1 MQKPTLEVTS
11 TEEISQAARTTRPG
25 PWSARDGASCD
36 LKTDGLLMLL
46 AASAL
51 LAGSSCQP
59 ALLAGS
65 SYQPML
71 RCGSVRCS
79 LKLPDGPSEALSPLE
94 LVTACMRAN
103 QRNDAAKEVIKRGAD
118 WGRRYNWQFFNDV
131 VRANWGGDP
140 DEFCRQE
147 RNQPKGLAN
156 CEEFNIEE
164 PNVIAGTPTRGALC
178 TMIVKVKC
186 RDAIPMPSRR
196 FLWTLQQERRP
207 PLAGCWLIREVL
219 AVDRAIDLTV

>member
-1 MQKPTLEVTS
+1 M
-11 TEEISQAARTTRPG
+11 ART
-25 PWSARDGASCD
+25 GAGGTIGYSS
-36 LKTDGLLMLL
+36 TTSFVQIGVAIRM
-46 AASAL
+46 SF
-51 LAGSSCQP
+51 AG
-59 ALLAGS
+59 
-65 SYQPML
+65 
-71 RCGSVRCS
+71 
-79 LKLPDGPSEALSPLE
+79 
-94 LVTACMRAN
+94 
-103 QRNDAAKEVIKRGAD
+103 
-118 WGRRYNWQFFNDV
+118 
-131 VRANWGGDP
+131 
-140 DEFCRQE
+140 E

-207 PLAGCWLIREVL
+207 PLTGCWLIREVL

>member
-1 MQKPTLEVTS
+1 
-11 TEEISQAARTTRPG
+11 
-25 PWSARDGASCD
+25 
-36 LKTDGLLMLL
+36 MLL
-46 AASAL
+46 ATSAL

-59 ALLAGS
+59 I
-65 SYQPML
+65 L
-71 RCGSVRCS
+71 RCGNVRCS
-79 LKLPDGPSEALSPLE
+79 LELPDGPSESISPLE

-103 QRNDAAKEVIKRGAD
+103 QRNDAAEEVIKRGAD
-118 WGRRYNWQFFNDV
+118 WGRRYNWLFFNDV

-207 PLAGCWLIREVL
+207 PLTGCWLIREVL